1 MIIFSETTGPIGTK
15 LCMMMFVRSFTE
27 ISIWFGP
34 SDEHGCYGNF
44 FFLKFWLAK
53 NKKNKNLPWNL
64 VHLFVRLS
72 IPHFILIQM
81 AAMHNHFLFL
91 ISSWYRWLQCTIIF
105 SEWLKLQKS
114 FPLKVAVEMIT
125 PEWKKC
131 SKSKI
136 ELSLPL
142 MIPDFVY
149 KSKMI
154 S

>member
-27 ISIWFGP
+27 ISIWFGL

-91 ISSWYRWLQCTIIF
+91 ISSWYKWLQCTIIF
-105 SEWLKLQKS
+105 YSS
-114 FPLKVAVEMIT
+114 FYLDTDGFNAQSFFLNGWNFKNPFL
-125 PEWKKC
+125 WK
-131 SKSKI
+131 
-136 ELSLPL
+136 
-142 MIPDFVY
+142 
-149 KSKMI
+149 
-154 S
+154 